1 MHVRGPEPLESLNL
15 SASSF
20 TLRFV
25 LLLVSTAFVVTLAR
39 FALGMPAEGSMIVST
54 FLAGG
59 SASASASAFLF
70 RFLSFFA
77 ADLDDEGAV
86 DTVDGWPVLPRA
98 AKISSI
104 SDLAMSGTERKATE
118 EEMTRLVDL

>member
-1 MHVRGPEPLESLNL
+1 
-15 SASSF
+15 
-20 TLRFV
+20 
-25 LLLVSTAFVVTLAR
+25 VTFAR

-59 SASASASAFLF
+59 SASASTFLF
-70 RFLSFFA
+70 RFLSFFV
-77 ADLDDEGAV
+77 ADLEDEVAV

-118 EEMTRLVDL
+118 VEITRLVDL